1 MAPEKGKPSRPKD
14 DIIDWFTVSYRSIYI
29 AVGALIVLAGGGGYL
44 YYSQR
49 NPPVPPSSVPPIS
62 TSARFN
68 NIDGSVQ
75 VRTAGTLQWVSA
87 DKNIVLNK
95 ADLVRTGS
103 GASAEIRFFDGT
115 VFHVRADSLITI
127 EETSEDPAS
136 KQRRVAAKISS
147 GEVNFQTVPRNV
159 PGSAAVFSTPTVR
172 TTAGDN
178 SAGNILVQESGDSG
192 IKIFRGTARAESNTG
207 EKIELA
213 ANTGVR
219 VDAGG
224 KLGPKITLPGIPILL
239 APPHQAEIS
248 YPNPPSATT
257 LLAWKAV
264 PGAVSYHALVDYT
277 PTFSR
282 PVVDRKNWQGGSME
296 LRGLDVGTYYWKV
309 AAVDKEGVEGSFS
322 EFARFAVT
330 RPHGILAG
338 SPLPPLIIDPL
349 EPRGNILQVKGKTEP
364 GASLTVNGQ
373 RVDVQADG
381 SFNEFI
387 TLEGGKQLVVFRAT
401 GINGGVNEQKRPLV
415 VPF

>member
-1 MAPEKGKPSRPKD
+1 MAPDKGKPSRPKD
-14 DIIDWFTVSYRSIYI
+14 DLIDWFTVSYRSIYI
-29 AVGALIVLAGGGGYL
+29 AASVVVVIAGGGYF
-44 YYSQR
+44 YYASQ
-49 NPPVPPSSVPPIS
+49 NPHAPPASVPPVS
-62 TSARFN
+62 TSARFT

-75 VRTAGTLQWVSA
+75 VRVAGTLQWVSA
-87 DKNIVLNK
+87 DRNIVLNK

-115 VFHVRADSLITI
+115 VFHVRADSLLAI

-136 KQRRVAAKISS
+136 KRRVVAARISS

-172 TTAGDN
+172 TTAGDD
-178 SAGNILVQESGDSG
+178 SAGNILVQDSGDSG
-192 IKIFRGTARAESNTG
+192 IKIFKGTARAESRTG

-219 VDAGG
+219 VDAAG

-264 PGAVSYHALVDYT
+264 AGAVSYHVLVDYA
-277 PTFSR
+277 PAFSR
-282 PVVDRKNWQGGSME
+282 PVVDRKNWQSGSME

-330 RPHGILAG
+330 RPRGILTG
-338 SPLPPLIIDPL
+338 GPPPALIIDPL

-373 RVDVQADG
+373 RVDVQTDG

>member
-1 MAPEKGKPSRPKD
+1 MAPEKGKPTHPKD
-14 DIIDWFTVSYRSIYI
+14 DLIDWFTVSYRSIYI
-29 AVGALIVLAGGGGYL
+29 AATLIAIAGGAGYL
-44 YYSQR
+44 YYSKQ
-49 NPPVPPSSVPPIS
+49 NPAVPPASVPPIS
-62 TSARFN
+62 TSARFT

-75 VRTAGTLQWVSA
+75 VRVAGTLQWVGA
-87 DKNIVLNK
+87 DKTIVLNK

-115 VFHVRADSLITI
+115 VFHVRADSLLAI

-136 KQRRVAAKISS
+136 KRRVVAARISS

-192 IKIFRGTARAESNTG
+192 IKIFRGTARAESRTG
-207 EKIELA
+207 EKIDLA

-239 APPHQAEIS
+239 APPDQADIR

-264 PGAVSYHALVDYT
+264 AGAVSYHLQLDYG
-277 PTFSR
+277 PAFSR
-282 PVVDRKNWQGGSME
+282 PVVDRKNWQSGSME

-309 AAVDKEGVEGSFS
+309 AALDKDSVEGSFS
-322 EFARFAVT
+322 EFSRFSVT
-330 RPHGILAG
+330 RPTGVPAG
-338 SPLPPLIIDPL
+338 GPPPPLIIDPL
-349 EPRGNILQVKGKTEP
+349 EPRGNILQVKGKTEA